1 MGLFVAPS
9 DRFIVQLC
17 GLQHNL
23 PNVISKLWTWTALAE
38 SGARF
43 QFNAS
48 FNWGKLKAETE
59 KRPDMN

>member
-1 MGLFVAPS
+1 MEMEICQLAALFDPLVALG

-23 PNVISKLWTWTALAE
+23 PNVISKLWTWTALVAW
-38 SGARF
+38 STQLGARF

-48 FNWGKLKAETE
+48 FN
-59 KRPDMN
+59 